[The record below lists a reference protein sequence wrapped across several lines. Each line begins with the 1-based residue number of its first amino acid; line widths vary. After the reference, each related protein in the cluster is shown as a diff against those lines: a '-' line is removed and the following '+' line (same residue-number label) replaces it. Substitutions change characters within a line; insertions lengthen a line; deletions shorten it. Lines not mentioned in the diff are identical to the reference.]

1 MASSGDFPLRYAWT
15 QLPGSATVTLSDNNS
30 ITAHSPRFTAPAAGT
45 VLDFSL
51 VVTDRFGFSST
62 NLATTRVSCGSAPT
76 ARFTPDGGL
85 FAGGQT
91 VPFQSAAFD
100 DGGLVIVR
108 HDWLATGSVASVVS
122 DGGPTAYITFN
133 PVTFMAPDELASVEL
148 RVTNAIGATSAAFSR
163 AFIVRGANPN
173 NWSVD
178 AGTAMLVQVGAS
190 PPLVTL
196 VGSVSPATATP
207 MFSWSCNPPLPLLN
221 PTSLTPQFIAPVIAG
236 PSRTFVCSLNAT
248 GAPPFNPSM
257 LSTSVAVTLRD
268 VADPFVVS
276 TSLRNGRMSPFGW
289 VTRFSEPVI
298 NVPSLQGGCASNIS
312 YPPRLEPWGSNAV
325 MGPRSTLP
333 LGQTCGPFSTRL
345 TDRAAPANATATSE
359 SVSGPV
365 PAVVTPEWVGPW
377 VSTTD
382 FADPR
387 PVVATMG
394 PFPKDELLKWSPSS
408 MAPPFELI
416 AREATALV
424 RSSEL
429 DPLEPDAGCGLA
441 CSMTF
446 QSIPL
451 AGLSAAGPAPS
462 SGHRAFFGGGSLF
475 VALESTDGGVAGDLV
490 AQRTRAGAW
499 LTPTSSTGAAFQVF
513 DSWSQVRVT
522 GGSVFLD
529 AWDGASGALVGAE
542 LVATGVPEVTAATGT
557 SDYVALATGPTRALS
572 VYGRSGVTW
581 TPRTTATM
589 TNIVRLEAL
598 ESAPPS
604 CPSCGPDLPIVF
616 AERSTSPQLQAVRLD
631 TSGVNSTIANAGVT
645 GWAYA
650 VRGGLQLVAISI
662 NGDVRLLVGP
672 TGSLTLSDFNGPPRP
687 GFPSPPP
694 PLDVDVL
701 CEAVHPHL
709 AFIEDALVV
718 TWQERCAPQTRW
730 RIAARVIR

>member
-51 VVTDRFGFSST
+51 VVSDRFGFSST
-62 NLATTRVSCGSAPT
+62 NLATTRVSCGSTPT

-91 VPFQSAAFD
+91 VPFQSVAFD
-100 DGGLVIVR
+100 DAGLLLVR
-108 HDWLATGSVASVVS
+108 HDWLGSGAVASIIS
-122 DGGPTAYITFN
+122 DGGPTAYVTFN
-133 PVTFMAPDELASVEL
+133 PVAFMAADELASVEL
-148 RVTNAIGATSAAFSR
+148 RVTNSIGATSAPFSR
-163 AFIVRGANPN
+163 AFVVRGANPN
-173 NWSVD
+173 NWSLD
-178 AGTAMLVQVGAS
+178 AGTAMFIPVGAS
-190 PPLVTL
+190 PPLVSL
-196 VGSVSPATATP
+196 IGSVAPTTASPT
-207 MFSWSCNPPLPLLN
+207 FSWSCAPPLPLLN
-221 PTSLTPQFIAPVIAG
+221 PSSLAPQFFAPVIAG
-236 PSRTFVCSLNAT
+236 PSRTFVCSMNAT
-248 GAPPFNPSM
+248 GAPPLNPSM
-257 LSTSVAVTLRD
+257 LSASVAVTLRD
-268 VADPFVVS
+268 VAEPFVVS
-276 TSLRNGRMSPFGW
+276 TSVRNGRISPFGW
-289 VTRFSEPVI
+289 ITRFSEPVI
-298 NVPSLQGGCASNIS
+298 DFPTLFGNCASNVP
-312 YPPRLEPWGSNAV
+312 YAPRLESWGSNAI
-325 MGPRSTLP
+325 MAPRSILP
-333 LGQTCGPFSTRL
+333 LGQSCGPYNVQL
-345 TDRAAPANATATSE
+345 TDRAVPPNSTPSNV

-365 PAVVTPEWVGPW
+365 AVVVGAEWLGPW
-377 VSTTD
+377 VSSTD

-394 PFPKDELLKWSPSS
+394 PMPKEELLKWSPSS

-416 AREATALV
+416 GREGAALV

-429 DPLEPDAGCGLA
+429 DPLVLDAGCGLA

-451 AGLSAAGPAPS
+451 AGLSASGPAPS

-490 AQRTRAGAW
+490 SRRTSAGSW
-499 LTPTSSTGAAFQVF
+499 LPPTSSTGSAFQVY
-513 DSWSQVRVT
+513 DSWSQVRVA
-522 GGSVFLD
+522 GGSVFRD
-529 AWDGASGALVGAE
+529 AWDGASGMVVGAE
-542 LVATGVPEVTAATGT
+542 LVATGLPEVTAASGT
-557 SDYVALATGPTRALS
+557 RDYVALATGPTRALS
-572 VYGRSGVTW
+572 SWGRAGVTW
-581 TPRTTATM
+581 TPRTTVAVTD
-589 TNIVRLEAL
+589 IVRMAAL

-604 CPSCGPDLPIVF
+604 CPGCGPELPFVIL
-616 AERSTSPQLQAVRLD
+616 ERSTSPQLQAVRLD
-631 TSGVNSTIANAGVT
+631 ASGVSATIANAGVT
-645 GWAYA
+645 GWSYA
-650 VRGGLQLVAISI
+650 VRGGEQLIAVSI
-662 NGDVRLLVGP
+662 NGDVRLLVAP
-672 TGSLTLSDFNGPPRP
+672 TASLAFSDFNGPPRP